1 MNVTF
6 NKTVQENSMESET
19 RTQQIERLKRQVP
32 KAEQPYIEP
41 AFNFIEKRGRITLY
55 QEREILRLVA
65 ERGARFSFPEASILA
80 DEIVK
85 IILPRVIEIRREL
98 WGSDEPPFPDNP
110 AAAFRWLEKR
120 AEEERRPIVLRREKN
135 RERSAAL
142 QREIGRLHDKYRDLT
157 DYRIEMTHKQ
167 NDAVPFFRTDD
178 QRSGVIIEAGTSL
191 ANLAGAARELS
202 KGTAFMPSG
211 VVRFIM
217 TGIKPLFVRVQS
229 IIERKTGKGSNLIN
243 FQITLKIWRPLAK
256 GEMKDLYYKIK
267 AAFGKADKT
276 FLKEK
281 NRQLYELVEK
291 YGGPPQRD
299 RGKFWTM
306 IKREWN
312 AENPKAKY
320 STANG
325 PRIAYKR
332 ILSRIQ

>member
-1 MNVTF
+1 
-6 NKTVQENSMESET
+6 MEIET

-32 KAEQPYIEP
+32 KAEQPYVEP
-41 AFNFIEKRGRITLY
+41 AFNFTEKRGRITLY

-120 AEEERRPIVLRREKN
+120 AEEERRPVVLRREQN
-135 RERSAAL
+135 LERSAAL
-142 QREIGRLHDKYRDLT
+142 MREIERLYGEYQDLT
-157 DYRIEMTHKQ
+157 GYRIGMTHSQ
-167 NDAVPFFRTDD
+167 GDVVPFSGMDN
-178 QRSGVIIEAGTSL
+178 QRSGVIIEAGISL
-191 ANLAGAARELS
+191 AKLAGAARELS
-202 KGTAFMPSG
+202 EGTAFMPSA

-217 TGIKPLFVRVQS
+217 TGIKPLLIRVHF
-229 IIERKTGKGSNLIN
+229 IERKTGEGPNLITS
-243 FQITLKIWRPLAK
+243 QITLKIWRPLAK

-281 NRQLYELVEK
+281 NRRLYDLVEK
-291 YGGPPQRD
+291 HGGPPQRD

-306 IKREWN
+306 IMKEWN
-312 AENPKAKY
+312 TRNRKTKY
-320 STANG
+320 TTANG
-325 PRIAYKR
+325 ARIAYKR
-332 ILSRIQ
+332 ILSRTQ